1 LRPPPIPRDVRQF
14 DVRGFLAGFV
24 VSCMIGALIYM
35 YLMTG

>member
-1 LRPPPIPRDVRQF
+1 MRQF